1 MVTESEKASAIL
13 NIRRTITLS
22 DSRTL
27 KMRRHRMSEVLEHL
41 STLGNV
47 LSEVV
52 SRYPSGSKVSTML
65 PGIIGGLGAPAFG
78 ILAQVTERSD
88 NGDGVEV
95 AMMPGEIGDLDVE
108 DFATLL
114 LTYTQ
119 MHEKAIETF
128 QVAFNAMQGKG
139 KGEAGK
145 ASNGSSIGS
154 SERVTPLRP
163 SLTPPSTES

>member
-41 STLGNV
+41 STLGTA

-52 SRYPSGSKVSTML
+52 SRYPAGSKVSTML
-65 PGIIGGLGAPAFG
+65 PGIIGSLGAPAFG
-78 ILAQVTERSD
+78 ILAQVTEQD
-88 NGDGVEV
+88 NGDV
-95 AMMPGEIGDLDVE
+95 AEGLMMPGEIGDLDVE

-145 ASNGSSIGS
+145 ASNGSSTVS

-163 SLTPPSTES
+163 SLTPPSTGS